1 MHKCLTIPELLD
13 YIAQWLSFDRTDKL
27 NTALFEGGLIPPS
40 TTPSDA
46 TPHSLLSF
54 ASTCRAF
61 YEPSMNVI
69 WHTLFSLKPLVKCF
83 PRHVW
88 QEVDHA
94 VVRYTPIMIKTL
106 RWVIIH
112 VISSFIDYS
121 KTAR

>member
-1 MHKCLTIPELLD
+1 MHKCLTIPELLES
-13 YIAQWLSFDRTDKL
+13 IAQWLSFDETDKI
-27 NTALFEGGLIPPS
+27 NSALFEGGLIPPS

-46 TPHSLLSF
+46 TPHSLLSL

-88 QEVDHA
+88 QEVNNA
-94 VVRYTPIMIKTL
+94 VVRRTPISIETL
-106 RWVIIH
+106 GYLIAYRP
-112 VISSFIDYS
+112 
-121 KTAR
+121 